1 MSRVIHTSKSLLT
14 NFDLARY
21 LEKMQIINLSGLYN
35 VSPQISLT
43 DVEILS
49 EKGFEKIICNRPDFE
64 VPPNLQ
70 SSVIEKS
77 ALEIGLSFEYHPLT
91 FENMNAE
98 NIEKQMALIKES
110 ERPVLAYCTSGTR
123 CAAIWAL
130 GQIGKMSK
138 DEILKTT
145 LESGYNLEGLL

>member
-1 MSRVIHTSKSLLT
+1 
-14 NFDLARY
+14 
-21 LEKMQIINLSGLYN
+21 MQINNISGLYN
-35 VSPQISLT
+35 VSPQISVKDL
-43 DVEILS
+43 EFLS
-49 EKGFEKIICNRPDFE
+49 ENGFEKIICNRPDFE
-64 VPPNLQ
+64 VPPSFQ
-70 SSVIEKS
+70 SNVIKKV
-77 ALEIGLSFEYHPLT
+77 ATEIGLSFEYHPLT

-98 NIEKQMALIKES
+98 NIEKQMAFIKES

-145 LESGYNLEGLL
+145 LESGYNLQGLL

>member
-21 LEKMQIINLSGLYN
+21 QEKMQIVNISGLYN
-35 VSPQISLT
+35 VSPQISQT

-64 VPPNLQ
+64 VPPNLK
-70 SSVIEKS
+70 SSVIKKI

-98 NIEKQMALIKES
+98 SIEKQMEFINKS
-110 ERPVLAYCTSGTR
+110 NRPVLAYCTSGTR

>member
-1 MSRVIHTSKSLLT
+1 
-14 NFDLARY
+14 
-21 LEKMQIINLSGLYN
+21 MQINNVSGLYN
-35 VSPQISLT
+35 VSPQISVT
-43 DVEILS
+43 DLEFLS
-49 EKGFEKIICNRPDFE
+49 ENGFEKIICNRPDFE
-64 VPPNLQ
+64 VPPSFQ
-70 SSVIEKS
+70 SNVIKEV
-77 ALEIGLSFEYHPLT
+77 ATEIGLSFEYHPLT

-98 NIEKQMALIKES
+98 NIEKQMAFIKES

-145 LESGYNLEGLL
+145 LESGYNLQGLL

>member
-1 MSRVIHTSKSLLT
+1 
-14 NFDLARY
+14 
-21 LEKMQIINLSGLYN
+21 MQIVNISGLYN

-49 EKGFEKIICNRPDFE
+49 EKGFGKIICNRPDFE
-64 VPPNLQ
+64 VPPSFQ
-70 SSVIEKS
+70 SNGVKKV
-77 ALEIGLSFEYHPLT
+77 ATEIGLSFEYHPLT

-98 NIEKQMALIKES
+98 NIEKQMAFIKES

-145 LESGYNLEGLL
+145 RESGYNLEGLL

>member
-1 MSRVIHTSKSLLT
+1 
-14 NFDLARY
+14 
-21 LEKMQIINLSGLYN
+21 MQIVNISGLYN
-35 VSPQISLT
+35 VSPQISLK

-49 EKGFEKIICNRPDFE
+49 KKGFEKIICNRPDFE
-64 VPPNLQ
+64 VHPNIQ
-70 SSVIEKS
+70 SSLIEKV
-77 ALEIGLSFEYHPLT
+77 ATEIGISFEYHPLT
-91 FENMNAE
+91 FENMNAA
-98 NIEKQMALIKES
+98 NIEKQLTFINES

>member
-1 MSRVIHTSKSLLT
+1 
-14 NFDLARY
+14 
-21 LEKMQIINLSGLYN
+21 MQIVNISGLYH

-43 DVEILS
+43 DVEFLS

-64 VPPNLQ
+64 VPPNIQ
-70 SSVIEKS
+70 SYIIEKV
-77 ALEIGLSFEYHPLT
+77 ATEIGLSFEYHPLT
-91 FENMNAE
+91 FDNMNAE
-98 NIEKQMALIKES
+98 NIEKQMAFIKGS

-145 LESGYNLEGLL
+145 LESGYNLQGLL

>member
-1 MSRVIHTSKSLLT
+1 M
-14 NFDLARY
+14 
-21 LEKMQIINLSGLYN
+21 
-35 VSPQISLT
+35 
-43 DVEILS
+43 EILS

-64 VPPNLQ
+64 VHPNIQ
-70 SSVIEKS
+70 SSLIEKV
-77 ALEIGLSFEYHPLT
+77 ATEIGIAFEYHPLT

-98 NIEKQMALIKES
+98 NIEKQMSFIKES
-110 ERPVLAYCTSGTR
+110 KRPVLAYCTSGTR

>member
-1 MSRVIHTSKSLLT
+1 
-14 NFDLARY
+14 
-21 LEKMQIINLSGLYN
+21 MQIVNISGLYN

-64 VPPNLQ
+64 VPPNFQ

-91 FENMNAE
+91 FENMNTE
-98 NIEKQMALIKES
+98 NIEKQMSFIKKS
-110 ERPVLAYCTSGTR
+110 KRPVLAYCTSGTR

-130 GQIGKMSK
+130 GQIGKMPK
-138 DEILKTT
+138 NKILKTT

>member
-1 MSRVIHTSKSLLT
+1 
-14 NFDLARY
+14 
-21 LEKMQIINLSGLYN
+21 MQIVNISGLYN

-64 VPPNLQ
+64 VPPNFQ

-91 FENMNAE
+91 FENMNTE
-98 NIEKQMALIKES
+98 NIEKQMSFIKES

-130 GQIGKMSK
+130 GQIGKMPK
-138 DEILKTT
+138 NEILKTT

>member
-1 MSRVIHTSKSLLT
+1 
-14 NFDLARY
+14 
-21 LEKMQIINLSGLYN
+21 MQINNLSGLYN
-35 VSPQISLT
+35 VSPQISVT
-43 DVEILS
+43 DLEFLS
-49 EKGFEKIICNRPDFE
+49 ENGFGKIICNRPDFE
-64 VPPNLQ
+64 VPPSFQ
-70 SSVIEKS
+70 SNVIEKV
-77 ALEIGLSFEYHPLT
+77 ATEIGLSFEYHALT

-98 NIEKQMALIKES
+98 NIEKQMAFIKES

-145 LESGYNLEGLL
+145 LESGYNLQGLL

>member
-1 MSRVIHTSKSLLT
+1 
-14 NFDLARY
+14 
-21 LEKMQIINLSGLYN
+21 MQIVNISGLYN
-35 VSPQISLT
+35 VSPQISLK

-49 EKGFEKIICNRPDFE
+49 KKGFEKIICNRPDFE
-64 VPPNLQ
+64 VHPNIQ
-70 SSVIEKS
+70 SSLIEKV
-77 ALEIGLSFEYHPLT
+77 ATEIGISFEYHPLT

-98 NIEKQMALIKES
+98 NIEKQLTFLNES

>member
-1 MSRVIHTSKSLLT
+1 
-14 NFDLARY
+14 
-21 LEKMQIINLSGLYN
+21 MQIANISGLYH

-43 DVEILS
+43 DVELLS

-64 VPPNLQ
+64 VPPNFQ

-91 FENMNAE
+91 FENMNTE
-98 NIEKQMALIKES
+98 NIEKQMSFIKKS
-110 ERPVLAYCTSGTR
+110 KRPVLAYCTSGTR

-130 GQIGKMSK
+130 GQIGKMPK
-138 DEILKTT
+138 NEILKTT
-145 LESGYNLEGLL
+145 LESGFNLEGLL

>member
-1 MSRVIHTSKSLLT
+1 
-14 NFDLARY
+14 
-21 LEKMQIINLSGLYN
+21 MQINNLSGLYN
-35 VSPQISLT
+35 VSPQISVT
-43 DVEILS
+43 DLEFLS
-49 EKGFEKIICNRPDFE
+49 ENGFEKIICNRPDFE
-64 VPPNLQ
+64 VPPSFQ
-70 SSVIEKS
+70 SNVIEKV
-77 ALEIGLSFEYHPLT
+77 ATEIGLSFEYHPLT

-98 NIEKQMALIKES
+98 NIEKQMAFIKES

>member
-1 MSRVIHTSKSLLT
+1 
-14 NFDLARY
+14 
-21 LEKMQIINLSGLYN
+21 MQINNLSGLYN
-35 VSPQISLT
+35 VSPQISVT
-43 DVEILS
+43 DLEFLS
-49 EKGFEKIICNRPDFE
+49 ENGFGKIICNRPDFE
-64 VPPNLQ
+64 VPPSFQ
-70 SSVIEKS
+70 SNVIKKV
-77 ALEIGLSFEYHPLT
+77 ATEIGLSFEYHPLT

-98 NIEKQMALIKES
+98 NIEKQMAFIKES

-145 LESGYNLEGLL
+145 LESGYNLQGLL

>member
-1 MSRVIHTSKSLLT
+1 
-14 NFDLARY
+14 
-21 LEKMQIINLSGLYN
+21 MQIVNISALYH

-49 EKGFEKIICNRPDFE
+49 EKGFGKIICNRPNFE
-64 VPPNLQ
+64 VHPNIQ
-70 SSVIEKS
+70 SSLIEKV
-77 ALEIGLSFEYHPLT
+77 ATEIGISFEYHPLT

-98 NIEKQMALIKES
+98 NIEKQMVFITES
-110 ERPVLAYCTSGTR
+110 DQPVLAYCTSGTR

-130 GQIGKMSK
+130 GQIGRMSK

-145 LESGYNLEGLL
+145 LESGYNLEGLF

>member
-1 MSRVIHTSKSLLT
+1 MTWPDIQK
-14 NFDLARY
+14 
-21 LEKMQIINLSGLYN
+21 KMQIVNISGLYN

-64 VPPNLQ
+64 VPPNFQ

-91 FENMNAE
+91 FENMNTE
-98 NIEKQMALIKES
+98 NIEKQMSFIKKS
-110 ERPVLAYCTSGTR
+110 KRPVLAYCTSGTR

-130 GQIGKMSK
+130 GQIGKMPK
-138 DEILKTT
+138 NEILKTT
-145 LESGYNLEGLL
+145 LESGYSLEGLL